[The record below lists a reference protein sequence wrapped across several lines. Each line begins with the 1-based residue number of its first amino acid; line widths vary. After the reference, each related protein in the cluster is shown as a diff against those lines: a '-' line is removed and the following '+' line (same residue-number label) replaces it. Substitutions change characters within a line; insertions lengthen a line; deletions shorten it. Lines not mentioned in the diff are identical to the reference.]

1 VRLVQRRLHRPS
13 NLTLQPSA
21 RLSAFF
27 TDDEIDERIALLKG
41 EVERLE
47 AMKASK
53 GSHRSVA
60 DALFK
65 R

>member
-1 VRLVQRRLHRPS
+1 MPLFDEETPKKKVLHEIGQD
-13 NLTLQPSA
+13 LA
-21 RLSAFF
+21 MLSVA
-27 TDDEIDERIALLKG
+27 EIDERIALLKG

-60 DALFK
+60 DAFFK